1 MFIQFPMR
9 NQRRLSTKI
18 RLRQI
23 AHCSNLVPDE
33 QSESNVN
40 RPDYKVDVYQAY
52 KYLYTNVYGEIKA
65 SKSISSS
72 LLANDFCRI
81 AIFCKDALDQQ
92 KLNHTIGFQ
101 VTGTSVAWYA
111 MYLMSNQLYTF
122 TELASFNIPLKKC
135 ELLNLIGHLDDM
147 LLVSKIHKT
156 LCSAATENQDHLR
169 CPTHSGWYT
178 REFMQSKESKKRK
191 LSLSLGNLL

>member
-1 MFIQFPMR
+1 
-9 NQRRLSTKI
+9 
-18 RLRQI
+18 
-23 AHCSNLVPDE
+23 
-33 QSESNVN
+33 
-40 RPDYKVDVYQAY
+40 
-52 KYLYTNVYGEIKA
+52 
-65 SKSISSS
+65 
-72 LLANDFCRI
+72 
-81 AIFCKDALDQQ
+81 
-92 KLNHTIGFQ
+92 
-101 VTGTSVAWYA
+101 

-156 LCSAATENQDHLR
+156 LCSATTENQDHLR

-178 REFMQSKESKKRK
+178 REFMQSRESKKRK